1 MTKMKT
7 DVIVPLMRKGDAT
20 VSFDYDRNVPYL
32 IYWKLNFINS
42 KSSFSSTYI
51 ILGVASILGLI
62 LDKFFSFSNI
72 FSILFALL
80 IGVSIEK
87 FFTVNF
93 IKSIVKEKEYREFTA
108 NEIKEVI
115 KTVRIHYTML
125 KILDVIIKIGT
136 IIMIVI
142 FLTSETTIRGKDII
156 MSFVVGLILF
166 LLNDCVQFRL
176 SFKAIKELK
185 KQLKAGKFNE

>member
-1 MTKMKT
+1 MTNIKT
-7 DVIVPLMRKGDAT
+7 DIIVPLMQKGDAT

-115 KTVRIHYTML
+115 KTVRINYTML

-166 LLNDCVQFRL
+166 LLNDCVQFHL

-185 KQLKAGKFNE
+185 KQLKGGKFNE

>member
-80 IGVSIEK
+80 IGKKKKK

-115 KTVRIHYTML
+115 KTVRINYTML

>member
-62 LDKFFSFSNI
+62 LDNLFSFSNI

>member
-62 LDKFFSFSNI
+62 LDKFFRFSNI

-115 KTVRIHYTML
+115 KTVRINYTML

>member
-87 FFTVNF
+87 IFTVNF
-93 IKSIVKEKEYREFTA
+93 IKSIVKEKEYREFSA

-115 KTVRIHYTML
+115 KTVRINYTML